1 MSPIPNTTQPQQ
13 NFVMGTTD
21 EITSP
26 TGVDAFDT
34 HFNFNNDCYNN
45 NNNNNNNNY
54 TDDGPSSDK
63 VTTNRDHHHHSS
75 FSNSPKSSIQ
85 IQQQYTSIIIT
96 TTTTTTTISPLLEQH
111 PIEIQIA
118 AMEFIKKPTSKNW
131 KWLVHLFRLKRWKEE
146 EEKEEEEE
154 EYLCDDVT
162 VMPGECLESD
172 SSVHIFQDFDVAYYE
187 NEEGSFNDNY
197 EFEEV
202 EEDGGFEIDE
212 QCVDNDSEESDD
224 KNNNKEDEEE
234 TEVAEEEQLLPVDSN
249 KEAEDKEEEEERTV
263 TIKEEE
269 EEKEPINYVGAK
281 TRRIIKHTIIS
292 SNNSSSKLLTDGSI
306 STKCD
311 HRDRIAAFRLIYQ
324 LLWLSKAWVALT
336 TFVNRFCTRRR

>member
-26 TGVDAFDT
+26 TGVDAFDS
-34 HFNFNNDCYNN
+34 HFNFNNDCY
-45 NNNNNNNNY
+45 NNNNY

-85 IQQQYTSIIIT
+85 IQQQYTSII
-96 TTTTTTTISPLLEQH
+96 TTTTISPLLEQH

-146 EEKEEEEE
+146 EEEE

-162 VMPGECLESD
+162 VMPDECLETD
-172 SSVHIFQDFDVAYYE
+172 SSVQIFQDFDVAYYE

-197 EFEEV
+197 EFEEEV

-249 KEAEDKEEEEERTV
+249 KEAEDEEEEEEEERTV

-269 EEKEPINYVGAK
+269 EENEPINYVGAK